1 VPRAGLSTALVVS
14 EAAALV
20 DEVGL
25 DRLTLAMLAKR
36 FGVAVPSL
44 YKHVSGLDA
53 VLQKVSALATA
64 EMADV
69 VVPAAAGLAKSDALR
84 AVAAA
89 WRSYARRHPGRY
101 PAVQR
106 VPEESDPSHVAAGE
120 RLVGVVFAVLAGYGL
135 DGDDVIDATRALR
148 SALHGFVVLESGG
161 GFGLPRDLDRS
172 FEQMVAAFDAALQR
186 WPAPNGVGPDGADLR
201 S

>member
-1 VPRAGLSTALVVS
+1 VPRAGLSTAVVVAQ
-14 EAAALV
+14 AATLV

-44 YKHVSGLDA
+44 YKHVSGLDDVA
-53 VLQKVSALATA
+53 QKVSALATA

-69 VVPAAAGLAKSDALR
+69 VVPAAAGLAKGDAVR

-101 PAVQR
+101 PTVQR
-106 VPEESDPSHVAAGE
+106 VPDPSDPSHVAAGE

-135 DGDDVIDATRALR
+135 DGDHLIDATRALR
-148 SALHGFVVLESGG
+148 SALHGFSLLEAGG

-172 FEQMVAAFDAALQR
+172 FEQMVAAFDVAFAD
-186 WPAPNGVGPDGADLR
+186 WPPANGVAAGRVRQR